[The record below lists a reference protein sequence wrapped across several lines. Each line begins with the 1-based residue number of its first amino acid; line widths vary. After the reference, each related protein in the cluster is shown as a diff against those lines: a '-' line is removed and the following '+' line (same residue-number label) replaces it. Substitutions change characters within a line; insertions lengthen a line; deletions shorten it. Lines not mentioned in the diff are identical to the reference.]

1 MHLIIGGAYQGKRA
15 YAKERFGVREEE
27 IFTCT
32 EERGIA
38 FGAPC
43 IDRLEEFTLWCVR
56 QGRDAGEIFCAHRA
70 EWADSV
76 LICADIFCGVVPLGA
91 DLRAWREMTGRLC
104 ASLSAEAESV
114 TRLFCGLPQRLK

>member
-32 EERGIA
+32 EESGIV

-43 IDRLEEFTLWCVR
+43 IDRLEEVTLWCVR
-56 QGRDAGEIFCAHRA
+56 QGQDAGDIFRAHRA

-76 LICADIFCGVVPLGA
+76 LICADIFCGVVPI
-91 DLRAWREMTGRLC
+91 DPTERAWREEAGRFYGRI
-104 ASLSAEAESV
+104 SARAEKV
-114 TRLFCGLPQRLK
+114 FRMFCGLSLELK